1 MTDLVKVSALLLGS
15 ALLMFAGGL
24 HGLLTAIRGGQEGF
38 SLVALGLIGTS
49 WSVGFVAGTILV
61 PQLVS
66 RVGHVRSFSVMA
78 SVASIVILVNVM
90 FVEQY
95 SWILLRAVSGFCFA
109 GAAMVVE
116 SWLNEVT
123 TNQRR
128 GTVFAAYMM
137 ANLAAAT
144 AGQLVLAWVGVAGF
158 MAFVLG
164 AAAYSLAVLPTALSL
179 SPQPRPLVRA
189 SLDLGLLWRTSP
201 IALVAAF
208 AVGVTGGAFG
218 TLAPVYGVIV
228 GLSSETVVY
237 LMSLSIVAGAV
248 TQLPFGR
255 ASDRM
260 DRRIVVMATSLLA
273 AAAGVLMVLL
283 DPGEGWVIYGLFGL
297 YGLAANSIYPVAVA
311 HANDH
316 VRDGNFATVAAG
328 LLLLFGIGLA
338 LGPLFASAAMT
349 ILGPV
354 YLFMVTAAV
363 HAGLAG
369 AAYLRMQIRPKPRP
383 EARAPFQLVP
393 AGRDS

>member
-61 PQLVS
+61 PRLVS

-95 SWILLRAVSGFCFA
+95 SWIVLRAVSGFCFA

-208 AVGVTGGAFG
+208 AVGVT
-218 TLAPVYGVIV
+218 
-228 GLSSETVVY
+228 
-237 LMSLSIVAGAV
+237 
-248 TQLPFGR
+248 
-255 ASDRM
+255 
-260 DRRIVVMATSLLA
+260 
-273 AAAGVLMVLL
+273 
-283 DPGEGWVIYGLFGL
+283 
-297 YGLAANSIYPVAVA
+297 
-311 HANDH
+311 
-316 VRDGNFATVAAG
+316 
-328 LLLLFGIGLA
+328 
-338 LGPLFASAAMT
+338 
-349 ILGPV
+349 
-354 YLFMVTAAV
+354 
-363 HAGLAG
+363 
-369 AAYLRMQIRPKPRP
+369 
-383 EARAPFQLVP
+383 
-393 AGRDS
+393 